1 MFWRIFFEALLV
13 ITVIIA
19 VAWLASRKIDIE
31 E

>member
-13 ITVIIA
+13 IAVIIA
-19 VAWLASRKIDIE
+19 VAWLASRKMDIE